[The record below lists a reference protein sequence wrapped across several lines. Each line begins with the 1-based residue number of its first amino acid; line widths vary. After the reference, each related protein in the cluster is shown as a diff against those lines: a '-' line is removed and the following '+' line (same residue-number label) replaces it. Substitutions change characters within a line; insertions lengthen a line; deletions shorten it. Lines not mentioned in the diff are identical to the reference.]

1 MKKAKL
7 MVMLLSLSCLLV
19 MGGCKDKNKDEL
31 VPQDTAVPGTQV
43 ELPVIGEATEE
54 PTEEPTEVPT
64 AEPVVEAT
72 EEPDVTEEPTVEPEV
87 TEEPE
92 ATEAPKVTEAPKAT
106 ATPKPTEAPTQAPT
120 EAPKVT
126 ATPKVTEAPKA
137 TATPKPTEAP
147 TQAPTEA
154 PKVTAAPTQA
164 PTATPAPTAEP
175 TPAPTAVPT
184 PEPTPVPTPAPT
196 ATPVPVCSHSN
207 GTWWKWYNGV
217 EPTCT
222 NGGTKNHYCNDCDE
236 WMFAEHINSL
246 DHEYNYTLKVP
257 ADCREGGTYSMS
269 CKHCGWN
276 NNGNTVVMGD
286 PDPNNHEW
294 TTGTDEVWNEETW
307 TWDQVTVTRCH
318 RCGAYGN

>member
-126 ATPKVTEAPKA
+126 A
-137 TATPKPTEAP
+137 
-147 TQAPTEA
+147 
-154 PKVTAAPTQA
+154 APTQA

-207 GTWWKWYNGV
+207 GTYFEWYNGV
-217 EPTCT
+217 MPTCQ
-222 NGGTKNHYCNDCDE
+222 NGGSQNHYCNDCGE
-236 WMFAEHINSL
+236 YLYTENIHPLEH
-246 DHEYNYTLKVP
+246 DYEYILVVP
-257 ADCREGGTYSMS
+257 ADCREGGTYKKS
-269 CKHCGWN
+269 CKNCGWDD
-276 NNGNTVVMGD
+276 GGRTVVMGD